1 MKKLYST
8 VLMLA
13 VAAVA
18 VAAPQ
23 RERVSVSPAAKD
35 NHSGLSI
42 AARSVSSPSRVAPA
56 KAAPAGEWK
65 AIGTGEYA
73 EDLLTFYTDIPAGLQ
88 WEVEVEQNVENPGW
102 YRFVPYHEKS
112 PIAALYGADDEYL
125 YINATDD
132 MKVYAED
139 FYPYNEEISN
149 LTSTTGWPENYAFY
163 GMLVD
168 GIISFEPYSFAIG
181 YGDGWQQT
189 SVNGGLKL
197 ALPGYHLPDYSIG
210 VEAPYCVDGTV
221 EFTIKRGKDIAT
233 LKFMV
238 MEGEQPV
245 SYIDPYMVVDDGEEV
260 AADQTSVTYTA
271 TAPGIY
277 TALVAG
283 LDVDGNLVD
292 CRHSCFIVAHPA
304 AEAWKSIGTGVF
316 HEDVYSSFYD
326 EIDAVDLTVEIEE
339 NVEEPGYFRLVDPFK
354 SHPVLA
360 QYCLD
365 HGHKHYI
372 YINATNAEQVMVEP
386 SPLGLSYICGEAAMW
401 SRANSALS
409 EGATVDEVVTAG
421 YFGTLADGVIT
432 LPAGTAMISEKDFYE
447 GEFLCATGQFKV
459 TLPEGWQGI
468 ADVVIPETE
477 GAVYFNL
484 QGIEVDAASLV
495 PGIYIE
501 RTATT
506 ARKVVVK

>member
-1 MKKLYST
+1 M
-8 VLMLA
+8 
-13 VAAVA
+13 
-18 VAAPQ
+18 
-23 RERVSVSPAAKD
+23 
-35 NHSGLSI
+35 
-42 AARSVSSPSRVAPA
+42 
-56 KAAPAGEWK
+56 
-65 AIGTGEYA
+65 
-73 EDLLTFYTDIPAGLQ
+73 
-88 WEVEVEQNVENPGW
+88 
-102 YRFVPYHEKS
+102 
-112 PIAALYGADDEYL
+112 
-125 YINATDD
+125 
-132 MKVYAED
+132 
-139 FYPYNEEISN
+139 
-149 LTSTTGWPENYAFY
+149 
-163 GMLVD
+163 
-168 GIISFEPYSFAIG
+168 
-181 YGDGWQQT
+181 
-189 SVNGGLKL
+189 
-197 ALPGYHLPDYSIG
+197 
-210 VEAPYCVDGTV
+210 
-221 EFTIKRGKDIAT
+221 
-233 LKFMV
+233 
-238 MEGEQPV
+238 
-245 SYIDPYMVVDDGEEV
+245 
-260 AADQTSVTYTA
+260 
-271 TAPGIY
+271 
-277 TALVAG
+277 
-283 LDVDGNLVD
+283 
-292 CRHSCFIVAHPA
+292 
-304 AEAWKSIGTGVF
+304 
-316 HEDVYSSFYD
+316 
-326 EIDAVDLTVEIEE
+326 
-339 NVEEPGYFRLVDPFK
+339 DPFK